1 MLYCTLIYM
10 LSILFVRLTIKVKV
24 GIPESFKVGWYPP
37 QKKLGRVTLRN
48 LVSTDI
54 GLISSFTGRQGVDL
68 VPSLPI
74 HHLHHRRFGHV
85 VCGSPEGHQ
94 THLPL
99 PVG

>member
-1 MLYCTLIYM
+1 MCQTYDKSRGGDTRELQSRM
-10 LSILFVRLTIKVKV
+10 V
-24 GIPESFKVGWYPP
+24 PP